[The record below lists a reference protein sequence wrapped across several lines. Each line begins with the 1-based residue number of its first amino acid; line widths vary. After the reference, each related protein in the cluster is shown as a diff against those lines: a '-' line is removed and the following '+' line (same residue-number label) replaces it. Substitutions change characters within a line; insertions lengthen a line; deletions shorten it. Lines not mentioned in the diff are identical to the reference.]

1 MRFFFAFFF
10 RCADVALLRVRCAAR
25 WTLWFDNPPKKASKE
40 NWGEALKPLSS
51 FDTIED
57 FWACVGRGPLRRVR
71 ISRRLAR

>member
-1 MRFFFAFFF
+1 MRFFFFFFCFF
-10 RCADVALLRVRCAAR
+10 RCADDAAGLLYARCGR

-57 FWACVGRGPLRRVR
+57 FWA
-71 ISRRLAR
+71 